1 METSLVIINNN
12 NIELTEKASLTLSMI
27 LKQETEIKM
36 FKERLKE
43 EMVDAME
50 KTNRKTYE
58 DNNIRIIY
66 KKGSTRTTID
76 SKRLKEEQPTIFDE
90 YSKTSETK
98 ASISMELK

>member
-1 METSLVIINNN
+1 
-12 NIELTEKASLTLSMI
+12 MI

-58 DNNIRIIY
+58 DDNIRIIY

-76 SKRLKEEQPTIFDE
+76 SKRLKEEQPTIF
-90 YSKTSETK
+90 YVFSKTSETK